1 MKQYTLEREW
11 KGMGKVRMAD
21 IAERV
26 GVSTVT
32 VHNALAGN
40 KGVSDEMRQKIQT
53 AAQEMGYKQITAAVK
68 RERNKGGMRK
78 IGVIISE
85 KYLADYTTFY
95 WKMYQELALV
105 ATDKSCMAAVEI
117 LKHEMEDQFIL
128 PRIQEE
134 ETVDALI
141 VMGEISREYIHF
153 MKKHT
158 EMPVIFLDFYDK
170 ELSED
175 AVIADN
181 FHGMYLMTEYLFEH
195 GFTKMAYVGS
205 VHATSSIMDRYC
217 GFYKSQLEHGQS
229 IPEEWVIEDRNEK
242 GDMKIELP
250 EEMPQA
256 FVCNCD
262 LAAGMVVMEL
272 EKQGYRVPEDVSVV
286 GFDNFLYPG
295 FPDKKITSYEVNI
308 HAMAKVAL
316 EKALKQMR
324 NPASGRGLSVVS
336 GKIVEKE
343 SVAKLPGEKENR
355 I

>member
-1 MKQYTLEREW
+1 
-11 KGMGKVRMAD
+11 MGKVRMAD
-21 IAERV
+21 IAKEV

-40 KGVSDEMRQKIQT
+40 KGVSDEMREKIQKVADELGYHQMT
-53 AAQEMGYKQITAAVK
+53 AAAK
-68 RERNKGGMRK
+68 RERNKGGLRN

-85 KYLADYTTFY
+85 KYLAAYTTFY

-105 ATDKSCMAAVEI
+105 ATDKNCMAAVEI
-117 LKHEMEDQFIL
+117 LKQDMEENFIL

-134 ETVDALI
+134 HTVDALI

-158 EMPVIFLDFYDK
+158 DVPVIFLDFYDK
-170 ELSED
+170 ELAKD

-181 FHGMYLMTEYLFEH
+181 FYGMYLMTGYLFEQ

-205 VHATSSIMDRYC
+205 IHVTSSIMDRYC
-217 GFYKSQLEHGQS
+217 GFYKAQLEHGQVL
-229 IPEEWVIEDRNEK
+229 PEEWLIEDRDEK
-242 GDMKIELP
+242 GVSINIKLP
-250 EEMPQA
+250 EHMPEA

-262 LAAGMVVMEL
+262 LTAGNLIVEL
-272 EKQGYRVPEDVSVV
+272 EKQGYRVPEDISVV
-286 GFDNFLYPG
+286 GFDNYLYPG
-295 FPDKKITSYEVNI
+295 FPDKKITSYEVNTQV
-308 HAMAKVAL
+308 MVKVAL
-316 EKALKQMR
+316 EKALKQIK

-343 SVAKLPGEKENR
+343 SVRKK